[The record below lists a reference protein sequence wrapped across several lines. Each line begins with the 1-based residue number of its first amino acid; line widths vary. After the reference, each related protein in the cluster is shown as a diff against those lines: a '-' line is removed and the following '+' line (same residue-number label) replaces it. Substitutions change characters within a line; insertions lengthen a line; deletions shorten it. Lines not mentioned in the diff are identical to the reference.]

1 MNLRSIE
8 YFLTVAEEL
17 NVTRAAER
25 LVISQQALSGHI
37 KRLEEEYN
45 VELFYRKPV
54 FRLTPAGQQMVFFG
68 KQILQSESS
77 LRAALSDITENARA
91 TLRLGISRLRSDT
104 FFPPILK
111 RFAPSHPNISIEL
124 LDGNSQRLE
133 ELLQSGKID
142 LYIGL
147 DAPEAPNQHRI
158 RLAEERLQC
167 CFTEGLLKKYFP
179 DDWQALLQSFSDGA
193 DLLKLMDLPL
203 ISLRQGNRLRTNLD
217 QFLSHY
223 TSPNY
228 VLECEQQSLIYRFAR
243 DGMGVGL
250 VSPVALYAH
259 AGDVPVPDS
268 HGPGAKKEKEPFYS
282 FPVKNNLPPY
292 VTWLVY
298 RSDAAVPGFLQDF
311 IRDTQAVFRQYAASV
326 TRNYTAG

>member
-1 MNLRSIE
+1 MNLKSIE
-8 YFLTVAEEL
+8 YFLVVAEEL

-37 KRLEEEYN
+37 KRLEDEYN

-54 FRLTPAGQQMVFFG
+54 FRLTPAGRQMVFFG

-77 LRAALSDITENARA
+77 LRASLSDITENARA
-91 TLRLGISRLRSDT
+91 TLRLGISRLRSDA

-111 RFAPSHPNISIEL
+111 RFSPGHPNISIEL
-124 LDGNSQRLE
+124 FDGNSQRLE

-147 DAPEAPNQHRI
+147 DAPEAPNQRRI

-167 CFTEGLLKKYFP
+167 CFTEGLLRRYFP
-179 DDWQALLQSFSDGA
+179 GDWQEVLASFADGA
-193 DLLKLMDLPL
+193 DLLKLMHLPL
-203 ISLRQGNRLRTNLD
+203 ISLRQGNKLRTNLD

-243 DGMGVGL
+243 EGMGVGL

-259 AGDVPVPDS
+259 ADDAPQDGKD
-268 HGPGAKKEKEPFYS
+268 GKEPFYS
-282 FPVKNNLPPY
+282 FPVRNDLPPY

-298 RSDAAVPGFLQDF
+298 RSDAAVPRFLEDF
-311 IRDTQAVFRQYAASV
+311 IRDTQAVFRLYANSV
-326 TRNYTAG
+326 TRDYTAR